1 VSPVD
6 AALLRRKLGHIA
18 ECLQALRPLAGLS
31 LAEYRARLYERKA
44 AERLLQEAI
53 EAALDVNAHLAAEL
67 AAQVPDDYYRGFVT
81 LGELGVL
88 PRDLAERLAPSAGLR
103 NRLVH
108 EYDILDDGRGLASI
122 GRVLDE
128 YPRYV
133 QAIEAYLSG
142 AGL

>member
-1 VSPVD
+1 M
-6 AALLRRKLGHIA
+6 
-18 ECLQALRPLAGLS
+18 
-31 LAEYRARLYERKA
+31 
-44 AERLLQEAI
+44 
-53 EAALDVNAHLAAEL
+53 NAHLAAEL
-67 AAQVPDDYYRGFVT
+67 SAEVPDDYYRGFIR

-108 EYDILDDGRGLASI
+108 EYDILDDGRVLASI

-133 QAIEAYLSG
+133 QAIDAYLSG

>member
-108 EYDILDDGRGLASI
+108 EYDILDDGRVLASI